1 MKNLSAILWLFAANT
16 TSGVAQGISML
27 AIPWYFAQQKETQKF
42 AIIYLLVN
50 LVAMFW
56 GPVSGTIVDKYN
68 RKKLALI
75 ISLVVGCLIG
85 GIAFIGYHWG
95 VLPWY
100 MVALVF
106 AITFFNY
113 NIHYPNLYAFVQEIS
128 EPKYYN
134 KISSYIEIQGQFTTM
149 MAGAVGAMMLEG
161 APKGILNLVGLRI
174 HLPFTIQKW
183 EIHEIFLLDASTY
196 LLAFFLLMMI
206 RFEPLKVRQPESG
219 SILERFKTGFSYLR
233 ENAALLIFGIASYS
247 IFVATLIS
255 GFYLGAIYVSNHL
268 EAGGDVYASMEVTY
282 ALGALLAGMGV
293 NWLFQRISTINAII
307 FMTAVTAGL
316 CFVIAFTK
324 SIGIFL
330 AMSLIFGFTNAGT
343 RVQRITYLFKHIP
356 NQVYGRAGSIFFLS
370 NVSFRILFLLVF
382 WLSFFH
388 ESNNVIYGYFLFG
401 VFLVLSALV
410 LVGVRKK
417 LPK

>member
-1 MKNLSAILWLFAANT
+1 
-16 TSGVAQGISML
+16 
-27 AIPWYFAQQKETQKF
+27 
-42 AIIYLLVN
+42 
-50 LVAMFW
+50 
-56 GPVSGTIVDKYN
+56 
-68 RKKLALI
+68 
-75 ISLVVGCLIG
+75 
-85 GIAFIGYHWG
+85 
-95 VLPWY
+95 
-100 MVALVF
+100 
-106 AITFFNY
+106 
-113 NIHYPNLYAFVQEIS
+113 
-128 EPKYYN
+128 
-134 KISSYIEIQGQFTTM
+134 M